1 MKFQCTFC
9 KYLIDADD
17 DTRGLP
23 AQCPSCNNA
32 IMVPSSPFEEGCV
45 IADFVIKEKIGT
57 GSIGTVY
64 KAEQLSL
71 GRTVALKI
79 LSPQYTN
86 RSGAKEFLKEARAA
100 AKLSHPNLVQSLA
113 VGSEGKICY
122 MAMNYINGET
132 VKDIIKRDGAFD
144 QDEALHMIQQVAEA
158 LHYAWTEAGLVHR
171 DVKPENMMVTEDGVV
186 KLTDLGLAMPE
197 SEWKEGMKVSGSPSY
212 MSPEQFAGQKLDC
225 RSDIYS
231 LGVSLYQM
239 LSGELPFKGDT
250 LRTIAKQHFNEPVP
264 QLHKLGKKILPE
276 VSYLV
281 IKMMAKKPEDRFKD
295 MDDLLKH
302 IWLIRQRTAPDKELV
317 PDVHTISI
325 QRLDYTRQHHAT
337 RTGSG
342 HATGNSSMQEM
353 QQLKSTNRYLGL
365 LLLVLTLI
373 VSLSIVWTI
382 FAMDTP
388 NPRFEEI
395 MRQTK
400 DLKAKTASGELTP
413 DIIQTTAEKLSA
425 ELQDFKKTPEEE
437 ILYLELRIVIYEA
450 EVTKLKSQLAQ
461 AAAART
467 GQLPIPA
474 TAPEVRK

>member
-9 KYLIDADD
+9 KFLIEADD
-17 DTRGLP
+17 EARGLP

-32 IMVPSSPFEEGCV
+32 IIVPASPFEEGCV
-45 IADFVIKEKIGT
+45 IADFVIREKIGT

-113 VGSEGKICY
+113 VGSDGKICY

-132 VKDIIKRDGAFD
+132 VKDTIKRDGPFA
-144 QDEALHMIQQVAEA
+144 QDEALHIIQQVAEA

-171 DVKPENMMVTEDGVV
+171 DVKPENMMLTEDGVV

-250 LRTIAKQHFNEPVP
+250 LRTIAKQHFNDAVP
-264 QLHKLGKKILPE
+264 QLHKSKLKIIPE
-276 VSYLV
+276 VSFLV
-281 IKMMAKKPEDRFKD
+281 TKMMAKKPDDRFKD

-302 IWLIRQRTAPDKELV
+302 IWMVRQRTAPDKELV

-325 QRLDYTRQHHAT
+325 QRLDYTKQQQVAHDAVQHKNNA
-337 RTGSG
+337 SPI
-342 HATGNSSMQEM
+342 QEM
-353 QQLKSTNRYLGL
+353 QQLKNTNRYLGL
-365 LLLVLTLI
+365 LLVVLTVI
-373 VSLSIVWTI
+373 VSLSIIWTI

-388 NPRFEEI
+388 NPRFDEI

-400 DLKAKTASGELTP
+400 TLKAKVAAGELQP
-413 DIIQTTAEKLSA
+413 DVIQSTAERLGA

-450 EVTKLKSQLAQ
+450 EVAKLKAQLSQGNSMQ
-461 AAAART
+461 NT
-467 GQLPIPA
+467 FGK
-474 TAPEVRK
+474 TRKK